1 MICKLAS
8 PRSPYCGG
16 RRGSMRRHSESQIA
30 VADGRGF
37 NEFSAAAGSRE
48 QTGNSDAAES
58 ELTEVSNC
66 FNLPPKLVRVLGQRV
81 LDAMFRRDMSCVK
94 FRRTTMST
102 RETFWEM
109 FERGARDGSARVA
122 VHFQGRDI
130 TYAELADLA
139 VRIAGWLSQQGFRKG
154 DRASLLLP
162 NSPEYIAWYL
172 GVQRAGGVVVA
183 LNPETTPLE
192 LAATLAHAA
201 PAVVVFGPKAA
212 EVFAAATLLPELQH
226 SAYAGTSRDRVPIA
240 VSLEPKGAVPLAA
253 PWNLCATGDVL
264 ASRAGLPPL
273 APQLDDL
280 AQLIYTSGTTG
291 RPKGVTLSHRNLA
304 ANLGSIVSY
313 LGLTAAD
320 GIFVT
325 LPFFYS
331 YGNSLLLTHLAVGG
345 RLILG
350 DDFVFW
356 NRALD
361 LMERERAT
369 GFAGVPASYAMLL
382 HKSDF
387 RSRRFGDLNY
397 LTCAGGGLAP
407 AVVEQIRAAF
417 PKLKLFL
424 MYGQTEA
431 TARLSTLLPGE
442 LDAKPGSIGR
452 GIPGVTLE
460 VLDAA
465 GNRLPAGE
473 VGEIVARG
481 ENIMQGY
488 WNDPE
493 ETARVLRPEGLR
505 TGDLATTDADG
516 YLYIVGRN
524 SDIIKSGAYRINPKE
539 IEEVIL
545 AVPGVAEVAVAGL
558 PDEIWGEAPVAFVVR
573 SPGALSPS
581 DKEILD
587 YCRRQLPRY
596 KQVREIRF
604 AASLPRT
611 ASGKVR
617 RGELRHLASS
627 SH

>member
-1 MICKLAS
+1 MRKVVTPS
-8 PRSPYCGG
+8 RS
-16 RRGSMRRHSESQIA
+16 QVA

-37 NEFSAAAGSRE
+37 SEFSEAAGYRE
-48 QTGNSDAAES
+48 QAGNSDAAES

-66 FNLPPKLVRVLGQRV
+66 FNLRHQRVRVLGQRV

-109 FERGARDGSARVA
+109 FERGARDGAARVA
-122 VHFQGRDI
+122 VHFQGRNI
-130 TYAELADLA
+130 TFAELADLA
-139 VRIAGWLSQQGFRKG
+139 IRIAGWLSQQGFQKG

-183 LNPETTPLE
+183 LNPETTLLE

-212 EVFAAATLLPELQH
+212 DVFAAATLLPELQR
-226 SAYAGTSRDRVPIA
+226 SAYAGGAPAMRDGVPIA
-240 VSLEPKGAVPLAA
+240 VSVGLKGAVPLAA
-253 PWNLCATGDVL
+253 PWNLYATSDVL
-264 ASRAGLPPL
+264 ASRAGLP
-273 APQLDDL
+273 AFATQLDDL

-304 ANLGSIVSY
+304 ANLGSIVTY
-313 LGLTAAD
+313 LGLTAGD
-320 GIFVT
+320 SIFVT

-331 YGNSLLLTHLAVGG
+331 YGNSLLITHLAVGG

-361 LMERERAT
+361 LMGRERAT

-417 PKLKLFL
+417 PELRLFL

-431 TARLSTLLPGE
+431 TARLSTLLPEE

-465 GNRLPAGE
+465 GNRLPPGE

-516 YLYIVGRN
+516 YLYIVGRK

-558 PDEIWGEAPVAFVVR
+558 PDEIWGESPVAFVVR

-581 DKEILD
+581 DGEILD
-587 YCRRQLPRY
+587 YCRRHLPRY